1 MALASNALTTIS
13 ECESELGLTA
23 SEQDALLTRYINTAS
38 DQIADYCNR
47 KFYYDAAI
55 VEKVGGRKDNFLYV
69 SRTPLTT
76 ITSVVWLGDDS
87 TVGASTY
94 EIWESDQGAIYK
106 ENGWNDIT
114 LNATYLTR
122 YQVTYKGGWI
132 TPQQD
137 ADDGALTRDLPF
149 DLETACVNMV
159 TVLWQQ
165 KGQDRN
171 VKSESIMGASV
182 TYDVGVAGLDDSVMA
197 TLNNYKRMD
206 RLEFVY

>member
-47 KFYYDAAI
+47 KIFYDAAI
-55 VEKVGGRKDNFLYV
+55 VEKVGGSKDYFLYI

-87 TVGASTY
+87 TIGSSLY

-106 ENGWNDIT
+106 ESGWNNIT

-149 DLETACVNMV
+149 DLETACVNIV
-159 TVLWQQ
+159 TALWQK

-182 TYDVGVAGLDDSVMA
+182 TYDVDVSGLDDSVMA

>member
-1 MALASNALTTIS
+1 MALASNSLTTIS

-23 SEQDALLTRYINTAS
+23 SAQDALLTRYINTAS

-47 KFYYDAAI
+47 KFFYDAAI
-55 VEKVGGRKDNFLYV
+55 VEKVGGSNDNFLYV
-69 SRTPLTT
+69 GRTPLST

-122 YQVTYKGGWI
+122 YKVTYKGGWI

-149 DLETACVNMV
+149 DLETACVNIV
-159 TVLWQQ
+159 TALWQK

-182 TYDVGVAGLDDSVMA
+182 TYDIDVSGLDASVMA

-206 RLEFVY
+206 RLESVY